1 VTLDQAS
8 PEIPG
13 RSEAGDQFGAQVAAL
28 DVNGDGRKDLVIGS
42 PGEDRYRG
50 VLTVV
55 ELRGIFYT
63 RRGVRSYSLASIG
76 QGGRGL
82 GTLIGG

>member
-1 VTLDQAS
+1 M
-8 PEIPG
+8 
-13 RSEAGDQFGAQVAAL
+13 AAL
-28 DVNGDGRKDLVIGS
+28 DVNGDGRNDLVIGS
-42 PGEDRYRG
+42 PGEDHFRG
-50 VLTVV
+50 VVTIV

-82 GTLIGG
+82 GAVLGG